1 MRELNIDRRSAEES
15 RDDESRH
22 GLLTRSSEGY
32 RPMLSPWSALSMSP
46 FSLMRRMSEDMD
58 RMFSGSVES
67 ADGSSWLPAVEVT
80 ERGNTLVVRADLP
93 GINQNDV
100 KVEVTPE
107 GLTIQGERKREHE
120 ERGAW
125 GYRSERSYGSFY
137 RTIPLPEG
145 ASVDNAKAEFKDG
158 VLEVTVPVPEQQRR
172 RRQVPITGGTSER
185 KPILGESAGQKPEAQ
200 AR

>member
-1 MRELNIDRRSAEES
+1 MTEVSIDRRHPVESRDEES
-15 RDDESRH
+15 RQ
-22 GLLTRSSEGY
+22 GLLSRSSEGY
-32 RPMLSPWSALSMSP
+32 RPMLSPWSALSMNP

-67 ADGSSWLPAVEVT
+67 GDGASWMPAVEVT

-100 KVEVTPE
+100 KVEVAPE

-120 ERGAW
+120 ERGAS
-125 GYRSERSYGSFY
+125 GYRSERTYGSFY

-145 ASVDNAKAEFKDG
+145 ANVESATAEFKDG

>member
-1 MRELNIDRRSAEES
+1 MPELNIDRRRPEES
-15 RDDESRH
+15 RDEGSRQ
-22 GLLTRSSEGY
+22 GLLNRNEEY
-32 RPMLSPWSALSMSP
+32 RGQPPWSALSMSP
-46 FSLMRRMSEDMD
+46 FSLLRRMSEDMD
-58 RMFSGSVES
+58 RMFSGATASG
-67 ADGSSWLPAVEVT
+67 DGSSWVPAVEVT

-93 GINQNDV
+93 GINANDV

-145 ASVDNAKAEFKDG
+145 ASVDGAKAAFKDG
-158 VLEVTVPVPEQQRR
+158 VLEVTVPVPEQQNR
-172 RRQVPITGGTSER
+172 RRQIPITGAPSER
-185 KPILGESAGQKPEAQ
+185 KPAAAEAAEQKQQESK

>member
-1 MRELNIDRRSAEES
+1 MPELNVERRRPEES
-15 RDDESRH
+15 RDEPRNRSLSMSRYP
-22 GLLTRSSEGY
+22 S
-32 RPMLSPWSALSMSP
+32 MWSPWSAEGMNP
-46 FSLMRRMSEDMD
+46 FALMRRMSEDMD
-58 RMFSGSVES
+58 RMFSGSVE
-67 ADGSSWLPAVEVT
+67 AGGGSSWLPAVEVT

-93 GINQNDV
+93 GINQDDLE
-100 KVEVTPE
+100 VEVTPD

-145 ASVDNAKAEFKDG
+145 ASVDGAKAAFKDG
-158 VLEVTVPVPEQQRR
+158 VLEVTVPVPEQQNR
-172 RRQVPITGGTSER
+172 RRQIPITGAPSER
-185 KPILGESAGQKPEAQ
+185 KPAAAEAAEQKQQESK